1 MNWNATLLACLLAVC
16 AAFSAAC
23 QSRPPAQ
30 WVDATVEAPSD
41 HLLWEVTL
49 LSLQKTGFPLGT
61 GLDRAQLLA
70 VSGWNAQL
78 APFRSDGFRERAHIE
93 YKPLGERKYGLK
105 VRVEREINQDISHP
119 LDLSYAQWEPD
130 RDNVT
135 RAQILLGYI
144 KATLGPRL
152 ELNDPK

>member
-1 MNWNATLLACLLAVC
+1 MSWNTALLALALGLC
-16 AAFSAAC
+16 AAFATAC

-30 WVDATVEAPSD
+30 WIDATVEAPSD
-41 HLLWEVTL
+41 NLLWDVTV

-61 GLDRAQLLA
+61 GLDRNKLTAL
-70 VSGWNAQL
+70 SGWNAQL
-78 APFRSDGFRERAHIE
+78 APFRTDGYRERA
-93 YKPLGERKYGLK
+93 YVQYTSQGNRKYGVK

-119 LDLSYAQWEPD
+119 LDLSYAEWEPD

-152 ELNDPK
+152 EMAEPK